1 MCRLGAGRG
10 AGGRGNKGR
19 QGNKAEQGRAAQR
32 SASVVAC
39 ECCSLAMQGR
49 VRSAGVGSS
58 TEVGGGEREGREG
71 GGEEGPLWV
80 DYSHCALQFLV
91 CAK

>member
-1 MCRLGAGRG
+1 M
-10 AGGRGNKGR
+10 
-19 QGNKAEQGRAAQR
+19 
-32 SASVVAC
+32 AC

-58 TEVGGGEREGREG
+58 TERGGGGEREGREG
-71 GGEEGPLWV
+71 GGGEGPLWV